1 MSAYYIPD
9 IPLCV
14 FVCSAY
20 AHVSMLVYVYLYV
33 KTIRALYSCT
43 CFLTDYFAE
52 SRRSLIILMFLGELF
67 FIVVAIAMVLEPR
80 HLVIGS
86 IYSYGAEGT
95 SVSCTSW
102 VFRSL
107 DFIRELIDINYHM
120 LFFCLWQLLC
130 QKFLLLVM
138 SLIPIK
144 KGTFSLVLSE
154 KVFGLILLYR
164 PFLFSLFC
172 LLSFS

>member
-9 IPLCV
+9 IPLCA

-20 AHVSMLVYVYLYV
+20 ARVSMLVYVYLYV

-52 SRRSLIILMFLGELF
+52 SRRSLIILMSLGELF

-95 SVSCTSW
+95 SVSFTS
-102 VFRSL
+102 
-107 DFIRELIDINYHM
+107 
-120 LFFCLWQLLC
+120 
-130 QKFLLLVM
+130 FLA
-138 SLIPIK
+138 K
-144 KGTFSLVLSE
+144 YFHEFSGPLTSY
-154 KVFGLILLYR
+154 KN
-164 PFLFSLFC
+164 
-172 LLSFS
+172 